1 MAKNYVEDGKTIE
14 IVATTSLK
22 SGDLVQVG
30 DMFAVAVTDIAAGSA
45 GTGIAEGVFS
55 VPKLATEDIAS
66 GKKVYLK
73 DGAVQTDATGGLPF
87 VGVAWASTANGDES
101 VPVKLNG

>member
-45 GTGIAEGVFS
+45 GTGIAEGDS
-55 VPKLATEDIAS
+55 A
-66 GKKVYLK
+66 Y
-73 DGAVQTDATGGLPF
+73 Q
-87 VGVAWASTANGDES
+87 N
-101 VPVKLNG
+101 

>member
-30 DMFAVAVTDIAAGSA
+30 DMFAVAVTDITVGSA
-45 GTGIAEGVFS
+45 G
-55 VPKLATEDIAS
+55 
-66 GKKVYLK
+66 
-73 DGAVQTDATGGLPF
+73 
-87 VGVAWASTANGDES
+87 
-101 VPVKLNG
+101 

>member
-14 IVATTSLK
+14 IVATGAVK
-22 SGDLVQVG
+22 SGDLVHVG
-30 DMFAVAVTDIAAGSA
+30 DMFAVAVTDIATGSR

-55 VPKLATEDIAS
+55 VPKNETDVIEP

-73 DGAVQTDATGGLPF
+73 DGKVQVSETTDPYVGL
-87 VGVAWASTANGDES
+87 AWAHAGNGDDS

>member
-45 GTGIAEGVFS
+45 GTGIAERVFS
-55 VPKLATEDIAS
+55 IPKLTTEDIAV

-73 DGAVQTDATGGLPF
+73 DNVVQTDATGSLPY
-87 VGVAWASTANGDES
+87 VGVVWAPAANGDET
-101 VPVKLNG
+101 VPVKING

>member
-14 IVATTSLK
+14 IVATAAVK

-30 DMFAVAVTDIAAGSA
+30 DTFVVAVTDIAAGSA

-55 VPKLATEDIAS
+55 VPKTETDIIEA

-73 DGAVQTDATGGLPF
+73 DGKVQVSETTDPY
-87 VGVAWASTANGDES
+87 VGVAWAHAGNGDTA

>member
-45 GTGIAEGVFS
+45 E
-55 VPKLATEDIAS
+55 PAS
-66 GKKVYLK
+66 QKGYS
-73 DGAVQTDATGGLPF
+73 AYQ
-87 VGVAWASTANGDES
+87 N
-101 VPVKLNG
+101 

>member
-1 MAKNYVEDGKTIE
+1 MAKNYVEDGKTID
-14 IVATTSLK
+14 IVATAPLK

-55 VPKLATEDIAS
+55 VPKLVTEDIAA

-73 DGAVQTDATGGLPF
+73 DGAVQTDATGGLLY
-87 VGVAWASTANGDES
+87 VGVTWAPAANGDGII
-101 VPVKLNG
+101 PVKLNG

>member
-55 VPKLATEDIAS
+55 VPKLVTEDITA

-73 DGAVQTDATGGLPF
+73 DGAVQTGATGGLPY
-87 VGVAWASTANGDES
+87 VGVTWAPAANGDGII
-101 VPVKLNG
+101 PVKLNG

>member
-30 DMFAVAVTDIAAGSA
+30 DMFAVAVTDIA
-45 GTGIAEGVFS
+45 V
-55 VPKLATEDIAS
+55 

-73 DGAVQTDATGGLPF
+73 DNVVQTDATGSLPY
-87 VGVAWASTANGDES
+87 VGVVWAPAANGDET
-101 VPVKLNG
+101 VPVKING